1 MFESKIQQLLYSAQ
15 NSFAQENFLASQDY
29 LIELI
34 DLDNSKPEYFSALAT
49 AQKKLNLLDE
59 AKSNYFEA
67 LKLNPSFWEAY
78 YNLGLI
84 FQESGLIDEAIQFY
98 QKAIGLNSQLYL
110 AFYNL
115 GNAYKNMNN
124 FDLAIQNY
132 SSAVKIKNN
141 YADAFYNM
149 GVVYEQQY
157 NFSEALRNYNMAIKS
172 EPNHVYAHWNL
183 SLLLLLNGDFQNGF
197 QEYEWRL
204 LREESVKRNFLKP
217 RLINQDIHNKKIYVY
232 SEQGLGDAIQ
242 FVRMLPLLK
251 NMGCYLIFEADPQ
264 LIGLFSHLSFIDLLI
279 PRKNLN
285 EPNIDYDYHIPLL
298 SLPFL
303 LKSDFYSIPAYK
315 SYLHPDS
322 KKVRFWQERILSNKI
337 KVGIVWAGN
346 RYHQGDKKRSI
357 PLKDFKVLSQVKEIE
372 LFSLQKGESSYELSQ
387 IDFPVSGIFSEELN
401 DFSDTAAAIENLDL
415 VITVDTS
422 AAHLA
427 GAMGKAAWLLLPYFP
442 DWRWQLNRSDSLWYP
457 SMKLFRQP
465 KPDDW
470 SLVFREVVSELIQF
484 VKQKKELN

>member
-1 MFESKIQQLLYSAQ
+1 MLDSKSQELLRSAQ
-15 NSFAQENFLASQDY
+15 NSFVQENFLAAKDY

-49 AQKKLNLLDE
+49 TQKKLNLLDE
-59 AKSNYFEA
+59 AKSNYYEA

-84 FQESGLIDEAIQFY
+84 FQESGIIDEAIQFY
-98 QKAIGLNSQLYL
+98 QKAIALNSQLYL
-110 AFYNL
+110 AYYNL
-115 GNAYKNMNN
+115 GNAYKNMDN

-141 YADAFYNM
+141 YADAYYNM
-149 GVVYEQQY
+149 GVVYEQLY
-157 NFSEALRNYNMAIKS
+157 NFSEALINYNIAIKS
-172 EPNHVYAHWNL
+172 EPNHVYAHWNK
-183 SLLLLLNGDFQNGF
+183 SLLLLLNGDFKNGF

-217 RLINQDIHNKKIYVY
+217 RLNNQDIHNKKIYIY

-242 FVRMLPLLK
+242 FIRFLPLLK

-264 LIGLFSHLSFIDLLI
+264 LISLFSHLSFIDLLI

-303 LKSDFYSIPAYK
+303 LKPDFYSIPADK
-315 SYLHPDS
+315 SYLQPDS
-322 KKVRFWQERILSNKI
+322 QKVRSWHERILSNKI

-357 PLKDFKVLSQVKEIE
+357 PLIDFKVLSQVKEIE

-387 IDFPVSGIFSEELN
+387 IDFPVLGIISEELN

-422 AAHLA
+422 AAHLS
-427 GAMGKAAWLLLPYFP
+427 GALGKEAWLLLPYFP
-442 DWRWQLNRSDSLWYP
+442 DWRWQLIRSDSPWYP
-457 SMKLFRQP
+457 SMKLFRQS

-470 SLVFREVVSELIQF
+470 SLVFREVLNELNLF

>member
-1 MFESKIQQLLYSAQ
+1 MFDSKSRELLGKAQ
-15 NSFAQENFLASQDY
+15 ISFAQENFLGSQDY

-34 DLDNSKPEYFSALAT
+34 NLDNSKPEYFSALAT
-49 AQKKLNLLDE
+49 VQKKLNLLEE
-59 AKSNYFEA
+59 AKSNYYEA
-67 LKLNPSFWEAY
+67 IKLNSSFWEAY

-84 FQESGLIDEAIQFY
+84 FQESGNVDEAIQLY
-98 QKAIGLNSQLYL
+98 EKAIGLNSQLYL
-110 AFYNL
+110 AYYNL

-124 FDLAIQNY
+124 YDLAIQNY

-141 YADAFYNM
+141 FADAYYNM
-149 GVVYEQQY
+149 GVVYGQKY
-157 NFSEALRNYNMAIKS
+157 NFSEALKYYNLAINY
-172 EPNHVYAHWNL
+172 EPNHIYAHWNK
-183 SLLLLLNGDFQNGF
+183 SLLLLLNGDYINGF

-217 RLINQDIHNKKIYVY
+217 RLNNQDIRNKKIYVY

-242 FVRMLPLLK
+242 FIRFLPLLK
-251 NMGCYLIFEADPQ
+251 DKDCFLIFEADPQ
-264 LIGLFSHLSFIDLLI
+264 LISLFSHLSFIDLLI

-303 LKSDFYSIPAYK
+303 LKLEFESLPADN
-315 SYLHPDS
+315 SYLQPDS
-322 KKVRFWQERILSNKI
+322 EKVRFWHERILSNKI

-357 PLKDFKVLSQVKEIE
+357 PLKDFKVLSQFNEIE
-372 LFSLQKGESSYELSQ
+372 LFSLQKGESSNELSK
-387 IDFPVSGIFSEELN
+387 IDFSVSGIISEKLN

-427 GAMGKAAWLLLPYFP
+427 GALGKKTWLLLPYSP
-442 DWRWQLNRSDSLWYP
+442 DWRWQLNKNDSHWYP
-457 SMKLFRQP
+457 SMKLFRQSV
-465 KPDDW
+465 PDDW
-470 SLVFREVVSELIQF
+470 SHVFREVVNELNLF
-484 VKQKKELN
+484 VKQKKASD

>member
-1 MFESKIQQLLYSAQ
+1 MSDSKSLELLRKAQ
-15 NSFAQENFLASQDY
+15 NSFAQENFMASQDY

-34 DLDNSKPEYFSALAT
+34 NLDDSMPEYFSALAT
-49 AQKKLNLLDE
+49 AQKKLNLIEE
-59 AKSNYFEA
+59 AKSNYYEA

-84 FQESGLIDEAIQFY
+84 YQESGIIDEAIHFY

-141 YADAFYNM
+141 FADAYYNM

-157 NFSEALRNYNMAIKS
+157 NIKEALKYYNLAVNK
-172 EPNHVYAHWNL
+172 EPNHVYAHWNK
-183 SLLLLLNGDFQNGF
+183 SLLLLLNGDYINGF

-204 LREESVKRNFLKP
+204 LRKESVKRNFLKP
-217 RLINQDIHNKKIYVY
+217 RLINQDISNKKIYVY

-242 FVRMLPLLK
+242 FIRFLPLLK
-251 NMGCYLIFEADPQ
+251 NKGCYLILEADPQ
-264 LIGLFSHLSFIDLLI
+264 LISLFSHLSFIDLLI

-303 LKSDFYSIPAYK
+303 LKTDFDSLQADK
-315 SYLHPDS
+315 SYLQSDT
-322 KKVRFWQERILSNKI
+322 KKVGFWHERILSNKI

-346 RYHQGDKKRSI
+346 RFHQGDKKRSI
-357 PLKDFKVLSQVKEIE
+357 PLKDFKALSLLNEIE
-372 LFSLQKGESSYELSQ
+372 LFSLQKGESSDELSK
-387 IDFPVSGIFSEELN
+387 IDFPVSGIFSGELN
-401 DFSDTAAAIENLDL
+401 DFSDTAAVIENLDL

-422 AAHLA
+422 TAHLA
-427 GAMGKAAWLLLPYFP
+427 GALGKETWLLLPYFP
-442 DWRWQLNRSDSLWYP
+442 DWRWQLNKNDSHWYS
-457 SMKLFRQP
+457 SMNLFKQS

-470 SLVFREVVSELIQF
+470 SHVFREVVNELILF
-484 VKQKKELN
+484 VNKKKELD